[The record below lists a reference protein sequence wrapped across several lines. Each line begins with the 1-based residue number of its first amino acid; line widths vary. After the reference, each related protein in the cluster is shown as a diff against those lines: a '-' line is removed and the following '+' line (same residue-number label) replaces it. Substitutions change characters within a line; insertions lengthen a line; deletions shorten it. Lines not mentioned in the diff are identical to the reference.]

1 MADPIVVSQLMA
13 KRSELAGLV
22 EAKRQELNTLLRD
35 LAHIDAAIRIFDPSK
50 ALELLP
56 VKRRR
61 PRDEVFARNELMRRT
76 LEALRKAERPLTARE
91 IAAQIALDK
100 RLETDR
106 RSMALLTKRVV
117 DALKRQEDR
126 LENKIDG
133 RQRLW
138 WIPG

>member
-1 MADPIVVSQLMA
+1 MADPIVVTQLMA

-22 EAKRQELNTLLRD
+22 EAKRQELNMLLRD
-35 LAHIDAAIRIFDPSK
+35 LDHIDAAIRIFDPEK
-50 ALELLP
+50 VPELLP

-61 PRDEVFARNELMRRT
+61 PKDETFARNELMRRT
-76 LEALRKAERPLTARE
+76 LEALRKAEKPLTARE
-91 IAAQIALDK
+91 IADHIALDK

-133 RQRLW
+133 RQRVW